1 MCGEFVCISWEEKRI
16 CFVLFC
22 LFVTKFGEDFDSP
35 VMDFMSSHYVSLE

>member
-1 MCGEFVCISWEEKRI
+1 MGSLCASLGKRSVFALVC
-16 CFVLFC
+16 FFC